1 MDKIKPVADDLKI
14 LGCIKQDKAADANAV
29 GKRKPNVF
37 KEKAYKIKTIKAINN
52 LIKVLTFGHNGSL
65 SGFIIIVIEQIKA
78 APETIKGKFF
88 GPKGSAKKGDSN
100 WVALTKNVS
109 ANIVKIEPNIRSD
122 TISLHQV
129 LWIKLGLQP

>member
-1 MDKIKPVADDLKI
+1 
-14 LGCIKQDKAADANAV
+14 V

-37 KEKAYKIKTIKAINN
+37 NEKAYKINTINAVNN
-52 LIKVLTFGHNGSL
+52 FIKVLISGHDGSL
-65 SGFIIIVIEQIKA
+65 SGFIIIVKAHIKA

-88 GPKGSAKKGDSN
+88 GPNGSAKKGDSN

-109 ANIVKIEPNIRSD
+109 ANKLSIEPNIRSD

-129 LWIKLGLQP
+129 L